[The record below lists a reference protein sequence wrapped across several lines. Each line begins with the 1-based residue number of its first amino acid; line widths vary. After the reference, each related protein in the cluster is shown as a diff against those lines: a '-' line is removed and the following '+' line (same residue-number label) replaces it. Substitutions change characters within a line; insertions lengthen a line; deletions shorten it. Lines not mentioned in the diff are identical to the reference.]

1 MRNDILLLVT
11 PGVIGV
17 TGNRRDNQIYFKC
30 IASIARKF
38 KFDDVVPEW
47 ACNILEQRFSL
58 LNRFETKNPKNRPND
73 TQKAT
78 GLNSQVAVEISNLMR
93 FRHSFI
99 LFSDSH

>member
-1 MRNDILLLVT
+1 MRNDILLLVP

-17 TGNRRDNQIYFKC
+17 TGNARDNQIYFKC

-58 LNRFETKNPKNRPND
+58 LNRFETKFLKKNRK
-73 TQKAT
+73 TLRK
-78 GLNSQVAVEISNLMR
+78 LQV
-93 FRHSFI
+93 
-99 LFSDSH
+99 